1 MNIDEGLFVTIHG
14 VDQWVTMRGYDLNNP
29 VLLLISGAGA
39 ALSGMAPLFTAWE
52 REFTFVQWDQPA
64 AGATQARS
72 ADAPA
77 GELSFDRLAR
87 DGIAVTEFVC
97 RRLETDRIVLV
108 GLSGGSMVGLNMV
121 KRRPDLFCAY
131 VGTGQ
136 IVDWAR
142 QDAASYTMVLAQ
154 VHAAHDQAAIAELT
168 RIGPPPY
175 PDAATDAIKSKYAS
189 AMTAAEQAAFGAV
202 DPAVMAAVQSP
213 PADARYIA
221 RGVPARDVRTLA
233 MAAYTTLRNE
243 IVAFDARRLGLEF
256 DVPMFF
262 FQGDRDA
269 YTVTSEVQVYESE
282 IRAPKKMLVL
292 IEGGGHS
299 CLLFMRDEFLALL
312 IRFVR
317 PLATQKPR

>member
-1 MNIDEGLFVTIHG
+1 MNIDEGLFVTVHG
-14 VDQWVTMRGYDLNNP
+14 AEQWVTMRGRDSTNP

-39 ALSGMAPLFTAWE
+39 ALSGMAPLFAAWE

-64 AGATQARS
+64 AGATHARS
-72 ADAPA
+72 GDVAA
-77 GELSFDRLAR
+77 GELSIDRIVR

-97 RRLETDRIVLV
+97 RRLETARIVLV
-108 GLSGGSMVGLNMV
+108 GMSGGSIVGLHMV

-142 QDAASYTMVLAQ
+142 QDAASYVMVLEQAR
-154 VHAAHDQAAIAELT
+154 AAHDQTAIEALT
-168 RIGPPPY
+168 QIGPPPY
-175 PDAATDAIKSKYAS
+175 VDVATDAIKSKYAS
-189 AMTAAEQAAFGAV
+189 AMTSDEHAAFGAV

-221 RGVPARDVRTLA
+221 RGVTARDARTQA
-233 MAAYTTLRNE
+233 MAAYTALRDE
-243 IVAFDARRLGLEF
+243 IVAFDARRLGLDF

-262 FQGDRDA
+262 FQGDHDA
-269 YTVTSEVQVYESE
+269 YTVTSEVQAYESE

-299 CLLFMRDEFLALL
+299 CLMFMRDEFLALL

-317 PLATQKPR
+317 PLATQMSH